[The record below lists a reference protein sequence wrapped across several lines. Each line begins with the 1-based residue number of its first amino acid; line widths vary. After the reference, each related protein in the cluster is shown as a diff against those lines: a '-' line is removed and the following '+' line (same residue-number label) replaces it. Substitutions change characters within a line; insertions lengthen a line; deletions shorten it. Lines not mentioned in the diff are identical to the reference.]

1 MLNFVIAEENNNE
14 KLVVFNV
21 FFYLCSISCSD
32 ICRLNRKVKEKDGK
46 T

>member
-1 MLNFVIAEENNNE
+1 MFGQTNKTV
-14 KLVVFNV
+14 
-21 FFYLCSISCSD
+21 YLCSISCSD